1 MKQITL
7 GLALCLLVG
16 CLASLAGCS
25 FDPSINVKYKWSL
38 KPGEVKWYVEETEPV
53 GQRRVNVSM
62 EPFPKDANVMVA
74 LVFKDDL
81 DEAKAAM
88 KKGEEPPKYLRSH
101 PGGGSVKFEPT
112 IIAKKQ
118 PFAVIVRNGVDESA
132 EIELKISA
140 K

>member
-1 MKQITL
+1 MKQITH
-7 GLALCLLVG
+7 GLLLWLLVVG
-16 CLASLAGCS
+16 LISLTGCS
-25 FDPSINVKYKWSL
+25 FDPSINVSHKWQL
-38 KPGEVKWYVEETEPV
+38 KPGELKWYVEETEPG

-62 EPFPKDANVMVA
+62 EPFPKDSNVMVA
-74 LVFKDDL
+74 LVFKEDL

-132 EIELKISA
+132 EIVLKISA